1 MSEMTPSQ
9 LLNKVRTGDAG
20 AAAELVRRYEPH
32 IRLEVRLRLRDPRLR
47 RLFDSMDVCQSVLAS
62 FFLRVA
68 AGEADLERPEQL
80 PNYLIAMTRNKLA
93 ARIRHE
99 RAARRDHRQVV
110 PEEARVLQSVAGR
123 EQDAPSRV
131 SAEELWRE
139 FRARLNEDELQLAD
153 RRAQGQSWATISSE
167 MGGTP
172 EARRKQLT
180 RAVDRI
186 MRELGLEET
195 LN

>member
-32 IRLEVRLRLRDPRLR
+32 IRLEVRLRLRDSRLR

-80 PNYLIAMTRNKLA
+80 RNYLIAMTRNKLA

-110 PEEARVLQSVAGR
+110 AAEASLLHTVAGR
-123 EQDAPSRV
+123 EPDPPSRL
-131 SAEELWRE
+131 SAE
-139 FRARLNEDELQLAD
+139 
-153 RRAQGQSWATISSE
+153 
-167 MGGTP
+167 
-172 EARRKQLT
+172 
-180 RAVDRI
+180 
-186 MRELGLEET
+186 
-195 LN
+195 